1 MKNEYLGRWRIV
13 EMEMW
18 DRNYID
24 LVVPGYIL
32 FEENDLGEFQFG
44 TVEGSLDY
52 HIEPYEEKERLEF
65 TWEGSAEMD
74 PVSGRG
80 WAIINED
87 GQLEG
92 RLYFHAGDDS
102 GFTAEKST

>member
-1 MKNEYLGRWRIV
+1 MKNEYLSRWRIV
-13 EMEMW
+13 EMDQW
-18 DRNYID
+18 DQDYID

-52 HIEPYEEKERLEF
+52 RTKPHDETERLEF
-65 TWEGSAEMD
+65 LCSGSAEID

-80 WAIINED
+80 
-87 GQLEG
+87 
-92 RLYFHAGDDS
+92 
-102 GFTAEKST
+102 